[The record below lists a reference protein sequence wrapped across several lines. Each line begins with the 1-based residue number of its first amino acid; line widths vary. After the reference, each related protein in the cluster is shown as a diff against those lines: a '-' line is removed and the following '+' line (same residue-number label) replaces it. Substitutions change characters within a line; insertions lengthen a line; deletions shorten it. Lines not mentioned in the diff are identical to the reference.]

1 MRHSVFVLFLS
12 VLLVNS
18 FNVLAQTG
26 KIKGKV
32 IDKKTGEEL
41 IGVAILIEGTPFSAA
56 TDYEGKFLISDIKP
70 GDYNLS
76 VSYVSYNKKVITNVV
91 VKSNE
96 VTTVNFSLEEN
107 NKELKEVVI
116 SGELK
121 KETVSALLI
130 QQRNAV
136 SIGNGFSAEMIKQT
150 PDNNTGEV
158 MKRISGTTIQ
168 NGKFA
173 VIRGL
178 NDRYN
183 AAMIN
188 VSPLPSTEP
197 ERKAF
202 SFDLIPSNMVDQ
214 ILIIKTATPDLPG
227 DFAGGVIQ
235 LITKET
241 PEIGFFNF
249 QISSGYNNLA
259 TFKDFK
265 SYQGSATDFLCYDNG
280 TRALPPN
287 FPSTSQIR
295 TGSGLDVIKNEIE
308 AGKML
313 NNNYTILNN
322 NALPNYGMQISGGKT
337 YDIGRDKLG
346 SLFSANYSNSKSFQ
360 QVNRTWADNT
370 KIQQFNYIDS
380 LYEQNYRLGVLLNI
394 TYKIRNNHKISFKN
408 TLNLNAEDVVVT
420 RVGSAQAEGIY
431 KRAYSYMFTE
441 NSLLLNQLFGDHYLP
456 GAKIKLNWEL
466 SRGETGRKLPDYKNV
481 EYRGNQPN
489 DLTLAVIN
497 RANDNAARLFTDLR
511 EVLTSTSVTVTLPM
525 NSIRSSVKMGAFYQH
540 KDRLFNARM
549 LGFAISRNTTFDQSL
564 RLLPVGEIFRPENM
578 SLNGFRLNDITNPS
592 HQYTADA
599 STKAKFIMIENRINV
614 RWKLIWGG
622 RFESY
627 NQRLISATRN
637 NEPVDVNTTFNDFL
651 PSLNVTYSVNENSNI
666 RFAASKTVSR
676 PELRELAPFSFYDFS
691 TFSSLEGNSNLQRA
705 TIINI
710 DLRYELYPSATQ
722 VVSFALFNKKFTNPI
737 ELVLANDMTLGVTR
751 RSFVNLPTARALGV
765 EFDYRLN
772 ITDALTTYG
781 NFSYIFSRIEAGN
794 NDNRW
799 SAIRPMQGQSPYIV
813 NIGFLYKFDKPGIAI
828 SALYNIYG
836 DRVYNVGN
844 TSFPDIYEKNRH
856 IIDLQISKLFFN
868 KCFETKISV
877 NDMLAQDLIYF
888 MDFTRTNNYV
898 TNEDEVVFR
907 YKMPRIINFSLSFRI
922 Q

>member
-1 MRHSVFVLFLS
+1 MKHSVFVLFLS
-12 VLLVNS
+12 ALLVS
-18 FNVLAQTG
+18 PLAVLAQTG
-26 KIKGKV
+26 KITGKV

-41 IGVAILIEGTPFSAA
+41 IGVTVVIEGTSFGAA
-56 TDYEGKFLISDIKP
+56 TDYEGKFLISNVKP
-70 GDYNLS
+70 GNYNLNA
-76 VSYVSYNKKVITNVV
+76 SYVSYNKKVITNVV

-96 VTTVNFSLEEN
+96 VTTVNFALEES

-136 SIGNGFSAEMIKQT
+136 SIGNGVSAEMIKQT

-188 VSPLPSTEP
+188 GSPLPSTEP

-214 ILIIKTATPDLPG
+214 IVIIKTATPDLPG

-235 LITKET
+235 LTTKET
-241 PEIGFFNF
+241 PERGFFNF
-249 QISSGYNNLA
+249 QISGGYNNLA

-265 SYQGSATDFLCYDNG
+265 SYQGSPTDFLGYDNG
-280 TRALPPN
+280 TRTLPPN

-313 NNNYTILNN
+313 NNNYTIQTN

-337 YDIGRDKLG
+337 YDMGRDKIG
-346 SLFSANYSNSKSFQ
+346 VLFSANYSNSRSFQ

-380 LYEQNYRLGVLLNI
+380 LYEQNYRLGALLNI

-408 TLNLNAEDVVVT
+408 TLNLNAEDAVVT
-420 RVGSAQAEGIY
+420 RVGPAQAEGIY
-431 KRAYSYMFTE
+431 KRAYSYMFTQ
-441 NSLLLNQLFGDHYLP
+441 NSMLLNQLFGEHYLP

-511 EVLTSTSVTVTLPM
+511 EVLTSASGAVTVPM
-525 NSIRSSVKMGAFYQH
+525 NRIRSSVKMGAFYQY
-540 KDRLFNARM
+540 KDRTFDARM

-592 HQYTADA
+592 HQYTANA
-599 STKAKFIMIENRINV
+599 STKAAFIMIENRISA

-637 NEPVDVNTTFNDFL
+637 DEPVDVNTTFNDFL

-705 TIINI
+705 TITNI

-722 VVSFALFNKKFTNPI
+722 VVSFALFNKNFTNPI

-751 RSFVNLPTARALGV
+751 RSFVNLPTARALGA
-765 EFDYRLN
+765 EFDYRVN

-799 SAIRPMQGQSPYIV
+799 NASRPMQGQSPYIA
-813 NIGFLYKFDKPGIAI
+813 NIGFLYKFDKPGIAV

-856 IIDLQISKLFFN
+856 VIDLQISKLFFD
-868 KCFETKISV
+868 KRFETKISV
-877 NDMLAQDLIYF
+877 NDVLAQDLIYF
-888 MDFTRTNNYV
+888 MDFTRTNDYV
-898 TNEDEVVFR
+898 AGEDEVVFR
-907 YKMPRIINFSLSFRI
+907 YKMPRIINFSLSYRI